1 MSQQR
6 PVRGSRGVKGCSE
19 VIRSGHLC
27 TVQHH
32 RTTPAAF
39 SKAFL
44 KEMQVFAIQQCKSYS
59 AHVVCVTVVDTPC
72 RAVPQ
77 LNLCCSA
84 GFALALMQTAS
95 AVVVMFYM
103 FKSHKCVV
111 KVRYSL
117 HRLGR
122 RLSSADRQRK
132 TPVSLRHTHTHTLC
146 FLF

>member
-1 MSQQR
+1 M
-6 PVRGSRGVKGCSE
+6 KGFSE

-27 TVQHH
+27 TVQHR

-39 SKAFL
+39 LKAFL
-44 KEMQVFAIQQCKSYS
+44 KEAMQVLAIQQCKSS
-59 AHVVCVTVVDTPC
+59 SSRGDVVCVTVVDTPC

-77 LNLCCSA
+77 LNSCCSA

-95 AVVVMFYM
+95 AVLVMFYV

-111 KVRYSL
+111 KVQYSL

-132 TPVSLRHTHTHTLC
+132 TPVSLTHTLFVFC
-146 FLF
+146 FELTKKKMPR